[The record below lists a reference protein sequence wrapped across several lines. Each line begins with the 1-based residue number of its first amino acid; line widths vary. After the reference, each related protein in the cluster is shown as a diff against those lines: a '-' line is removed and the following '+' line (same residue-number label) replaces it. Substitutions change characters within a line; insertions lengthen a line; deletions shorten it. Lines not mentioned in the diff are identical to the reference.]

1 MIIYIIAYF
10 LLFTAIV
17 LIIGNCVQGSESS
30 KRNLNLLNKIN
41 KLNDNET
48 TN

>member
-17 LIIGNCVQGSESS
+17 LIIGNYVQGSESS